1 MKRFFLVAVCSV
13 YALSDSL
20 SAVAQNTAAQATTA
34 PVERPQPEAALIRLS
49 PPVYPP
55 LARQANIF
63 GEVKVDLA
71 IRQDGSVAFAEPFSG
86 HSMLAPAALESA
98 RQSQFECRGC
108 GDGLTTL
115 SLTYAFEMK
124 DDGDCCSA
132 MSHTPEVTQSLNRIV
147 ILAAHLCLCDP
158 AFTLGK
164 RVRAAKCL
172 YLWKCGLSER

>member
-1 MKRFFLVAVCSV
+1 MKRSFLLALLSTG
-13 YALSDSL
+13 ALSGVFC
-20 SAVAQNTAAQATTA
+20 ANVQRAFAQATATA
-34 PVERPQPEAALIRLS
+34 ETSQTGGVLTKLS
-49 PPVYPP
+49 LPVYPA

-63 GEVKVDLA
+63 GEVKVDVA
-71 IRQDGSVAFAEPFSG
+71 IRRDGSVASVDLFSG
-86 HSMLAPAALESA
+86 HPMLAPAALESA
-98 RQSQFECRGC
+98 RQSQFECHGC
-108 GDGLTTL
+108 RDGVTIL

-164 RVRAAKCL
+164 RARAVKCL